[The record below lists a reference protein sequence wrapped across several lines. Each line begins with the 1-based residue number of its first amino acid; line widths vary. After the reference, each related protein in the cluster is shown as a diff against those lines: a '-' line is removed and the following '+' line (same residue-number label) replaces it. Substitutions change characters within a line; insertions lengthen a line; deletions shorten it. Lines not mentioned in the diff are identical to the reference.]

1 MLTSFKSSKR
11 SERFR
16 VFLMK
21 QNALPSIRLNK
32 KSISWWLYLMNVLW
46 ELFYDFQKIISFV
59 ENNIFLEEKMAGLVE
74 DIWIILLG
82 NKNGDIITLF
92 KYLEGLYMDD
102 LFYLVWLHKQTWDQ
116 WGKVVV
122 RKNGLICHPSDGESV
137 ITPSCFRKLWVLC
150 HWKYSEVR
158 QPLSCWKCRWLLV
171 LGSGCWTIAL

>member
-1 MLTSFKSSKR
+1 MSPPPPTFSIQWWESAF
-11 SERFR
+11 RFR
-16 VFLMK
+16 DY
-21 QNALPSIRLNK
+21 
-32 KSISWWLYLMNVLW
+32 ISGCWQT
-46 ELFYDFQKIISFV
+46 ELCLKEHTRDGEVTESFV
-59 ENNIFLEEKMAGLVE
+59 MAGLVE
-74 DIWIILLG
+74 DIGIILLG